1 MPLGRTRKPTESDR
15 MKETYYAISIHP
27 FNRKME
33 FWHDPEHWHNRLS
46 KDISPTVT
54 SHDCRVGANCV
65 WMILEDDD

>member
-1 MPLGRTRKPTESDR
+1 

-33 FWHDPEHWHNRLS
+33 FWHNPKHWHNRLS

-54 SHDCRVGANCV
+54 SHDCRGGGELC
-65 WMILEDDD
+65 MDDFGR